1 MAIVSMLMFEIPQE
15 DVEEALKQIAG
26 AKEMAMSLG
35 ANDLRVGQV
44 QTGQYTGNWLVTS
57 WFDNM
62 EAFGKMNDA
71 MTASPEFQAMMA
83 NAKGELVS
91 RTLIRTVDI

>member
-1 MAIVSMLMFEIPQE
+1 MAVVSMLRIEIAQE
-15 DVEEALKQIAG
+15 DTEEALKQIASI
-26 AKEMAMSLG
+26 KELVISMG
-35 ANDLRVGQV
+35 ANDLRVGQI

-71 MTASPEFQAMMA
+71 ALASAEYQSMLA
-83 NAKGELVS
+83 NAKGTFLS
-91 RTLIRTVDI
+91 RTLVRTVDI

>member
-1 MAIVSMLMFEIPQE
+1 MAIVSMLLFEIAQE
-15 DVEEALKQIAG
+15 DVAEALQQMAG
-26 AKEMAMSLG
+26 AKEMAISLG

-71 MTASPEFQAMMA
+71 MTASPEAQAMYA
-83 NAKGELVS
+83 NAKGTLVS
-91 RTLIRTVDI
+91 RTIIRTVDI

>member
-1 MAIVSMLMFEIPQE
+1 MAVVSMLRFEIAQE
-15 DVEEALKQIAG
+15 DVEEALKQISV
-26 AKEMAMSLG
+26 AKEMVISMG
-35 ANDLRVGQV
+35 ANDLRVGQI

-71 MTASPEFQAMMA
+71 ALASTEYQAMLA
-83 NAKGELVS
+83 NAKGTLLS
-91 RTLIRTVDI
+91 RTLVRTVDI